1 MSRLE
6 IELDIQAVSVQ
17 YFNDHMNLFIARHK
31 IIVIKLSYSGL
42 INSPI
47 HRLSPRVSG
56 AYS

>member
-1 MSRLE
+1 ME